1 MREALYYSKEG
12 ISIRC
17 ELCPKMCLLS
27 EGESGYCRGKK
38 VVNGKLI
45 AANYGK
51 CASISIDPIEK
62 KPLYHF
68 NPGSYILS
76 LGPNSCN
83 LGCLFCQNWSIS
95 QTECTT
101 KLISLD
107 ELNSMVEKQKLAQVA
122 FTYTE
127 PLMWYEYIWDF
138 AKLTE
143 GKIDI
148 VLVTNGYLNEQPL
161 KDLVP
166 HIAAMNIDLKS
177 INGDFYSEVCG
188 GDVEVVKR
196 NILIAYQAGV
206 HMEITNL
213 LIPGNND
220 SFSEIE
226 DLAKFI
232 AAIDR
237 NIPLH
242 LSAYHPDYKFSA
254 HATKLSEIEH
264 ACDIASQYL
273 SRVYAGNVQIS
284 KYSLHRC

>member
-95 QTECTT
+95 QTECST

-107 ELNSMVEKQKLAQVA
+107 ELNSMVENQKLAQVA

-148 VLVTNGYLNEQPL
+148 VLVTNGYLN
-161 KDLVP
+161 
-166 HIAAMNIDLKS
+166 
-177 INGDFYSEVCG
+177 
-188 GDVEVVKR
+188 
-196 NILIAYQAGV
+196 
-206 HMEITNL
+206 
-213 LIPGNND
+213 
-220 SFSEIE
+220 
-226 DLAKFI
+226 
-232 AAIDR
+232 
-237 NIPLH
+237 
-242 LSAYHPDYKFSA
+242 
-254 HATKLSEIEH
+254 
-264 ACDIASQYL
+264 
-273 SRVYAGNVQIS
+273 
-284 KYSLHRC
+284 